1 LIDSADTLGLR
12 DINQG
17 RVARANAVRRKV
29 DVELVVCDRPERGL
43 EDADLD
49 ALIRQSIRAHGFE
62 NTILVYNKVDV
73 RQSIYQLLEIG

>member
-1 LIDSADTLGLR
+1 MIIGLR
-12 DINQG
+12 DISQG

-73 RQSIYQLLEIG
+73 CQSIYQLLAIG

>member
-1 LIDSADTLGLR
+1 MLSGLR

-29 DVELVVCDRPERGL
+29 DVELVICDRPERGL

-49 ALIRQSIRAHGFE
+49 TLIKQSIRAHGFE

-73 RQSIYQLLEIG
+73 RQSSYRMSTIG